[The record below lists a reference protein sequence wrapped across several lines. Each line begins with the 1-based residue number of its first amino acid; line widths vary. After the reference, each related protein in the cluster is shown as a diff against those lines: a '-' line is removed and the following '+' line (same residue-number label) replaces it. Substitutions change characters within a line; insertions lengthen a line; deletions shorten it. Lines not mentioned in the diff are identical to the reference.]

1 MRNANYKVCI
11 KVRHLQM
18 VLPELDPEVDQ
29 DEVFSH
35 LGNVQNKGVTKICLF
50 VWLVYKSTK
59 NAFGRRYLGKNDYK
73 TNEGLKLRRCSM
85 AQMTY
90 FINKFRQLYIFW
102 LIKKKTEN

>member
-11 KVRHLQM
+11 KLKLVTCKK

-35 LGNVQNKGVTKICLF
+35 LGNVQNNGVTKICLF

-59 NAFGRRYLGKNDYK
+59 NAFGRRY
-73 TNEGLKLRRCSM
+73 
-85 AQMTY
+85 
-90 FINKFRQLYIFW
+90 
-102 LIKKKTEN
+102 

>member
-11 KVRHLQM
+11 KVRHLQK

-35 LGNVQNKGVTKICLF
+35 LGNVQNNGVTKICLF

-59 NAFGRRYLGKNDYK
+59 NAFGRRY
-73 TNEGLKLRRCSM
+73 
-85 AQMTY
+85 
-90 FINKFRQLYIFW
+90 
-102 LIKKKTEN
+102 